1 MKIQSLYF
9 DAVGPLQNREIHFTD
24 DWSGQPHGR
33 VLLSGP
39 NGCGKSTVLRAVAAL
54 WQAAA
59 HWLDRGQTLPRP
71 SPVRE
76 WLQRWGGVAVV
87 FTDAAFLDDP
97 SARFGLYFGDQTW
110 IDALRQRMKGFD
122 QVQWLGETVQRTGQR
137 GNPTRKL
144 VRPAAPW
151 VDRLTAARRK
161 MVVDFQDTPLPNIV
175 HLDAEER
182 RWVSPRKRLGEF
194 LPEQASNRWLPRYEA
209 TDDWDGQLE
218 ASLINLKLTNEKRF
232 QKVLAVLNRF
242 LHGKQIDPVIAE
254 GSNRLQVRMAR
265 GTSRK
270 PFIGIDDLSAGEHQ
284 VLIMLFLV
292 ARWAERGAIVMI
304 DEPDLY
310 LHPSLVGVLLASVEQ
325 LVDNLG
331 GQLLLTSHLPSVW
344 QRYETTGLRHELAM
358 EDARDQG

>member
-39 NGCGKSTVLRAVAAL
+39 NGCGKSTVLRAVAYL

-59 HWLDRGQTLPRP
+59 HWLDRSEALPRP

-97 SARFGLYFGDQTW
+97 AARFGLYFGDQVW
-110 IDALRQRMKGFD
+110 IDGLRQRLVGFD
-122 QVQWLGETVQRTGQR
+122 QVHWLGQAVARTGKA
-137 GNPTRKL
+137 GYPKHTLVKPTASWAAGL
-144 VRPAAPW
+144 V
-151 VDRLTAARRK
+151 TARRK
-161 MVVDFQDTPLPNIV
+161 MVVDFQDTRLPNV
-175 HLDAEER
+175 VYLDAEER
-182 RWVSPRKRLGEF
+182 RWVNPRKRLGEF
-194 LPEQASNRWLPRYEA
+194 LPEQASNRWLPRYGA

-218 ASLINLKLTNEKRF
+218 ASLINLKLTNEDRF
-232 QKVLAVLNRF
+232 KKVLKVLNRF
-242 LHGKQIDPVIAE
+242 LHGKQIDPVIVE
-254 GSNRLQVRMAR
+254 GSNRLQVRMAK

-292 ARWAERGAIVMI
+292 ARWAEKGAIVMI

-310 LHPSLVGVLLASVEQ
+310 LHPSLVGVLLASLEQ
-325 LVDNLG
+325 LVDELG

-358 EDARDQG
+358 EDTRDQG